1 MSTANSDALDNED
14 ILIVDDAADSLRLL
28 ANLLT
33 DAGYHVRPASNG
45 SLALRSVRAKPPA
58 LILLDIRMPGMDGYQ
73 VCQQLKADAHTRSIP
88 IIFISASESEADKV
102 RGFQAGAV
110 DYINKPFR
118 ADEVLARVRTHLTL
132 HQTQLEL
139 ERANAELQVAREGLE
154 DQVRTRTAELEQANG
169 KLQQQIAENA
179 RTLQA
184 LAVSQE
190 RYRQLF
196 EDSPI
201 SLWEEDFSSVQK
213 YFDDLRALGVTD
225 WKSYFESHPEAV
237 TDCLNLVQ
245 VVDVNKATVALVR
258 AKNKDE
264 LIAEL
269 RNVLVSEALDGFREE
284 LITLANGGRHFESE
298 EIHHTLTGELISIRL
313 NLRVAPGSEH
323 TLDRVLLSVLD
334 ITEHKRAE
342 EEIHKLNQELEQR
355 VRDRTAQLEA
365 ANKELEAFAYSV
377 SHDLR
382 APLRHINGYLGL
394 LEQKKAAPLDPQ
406 SQHYMTTI
414 SEAATRMGM
423 LIDDLLAFS
432 RMGRCEISQVR
443 IELGPL
449 VQEVIQEL
457 ESDTKERTIHW
468 HLAPLPRVMGD
479 RALLRLVLV
488 NLLSNAVKFTRRRAQ
503 AEIEIG
509 CTPGQG
515 REIIISVR
523 DNGVGFD
530 MAYADRLF
538 GVFQRLHSADE
549 FEGTGIGLANV
560 RRIISRHGGRTWAE
574 GELDQGATFYFS
586 LPQSIQGA

>member
-73 VCQQLKADAHTRSIP
+73 VCQQLKADARTRSIP

-102 RGFQAGAV
+102 KGFQAGAV
-110 DYINKPFR
+110 DYINKPFH

-406 SQHYMTTI
+406 SQHYMATI
-414 SEAATRMGM
+414 SDAATRMGI
-423 LIDDLLAFS
+423 LIDDLLYFS
-432 RMGRCEISQVR
+432 RMSRCEMSQAPV
-443 IELGPL
+443 ELEPL
-449 VQEVIQEL
+449 VREVIQEL
-457 ESDTKERTIHW
+457 ESDTKGRTIHW
-468 HLAPLPRVMGD
+468 HLAPLPRVTGD

-488 NLLSNAVKFTRRRAQ
+488 NLLSNAAKFTRPRAQ

-509 CTPGQG
+509 CTPTSGT
-515 REIIISVR
+515 EVVIYVR

-530 MAYADRLF
+530 MAYANKLF
-538 GVFQRLHSADE
+538 GVFQRLHSAEE

-560 RRIISRHGGRTWAE
+560 RRIITRHGGRTWAE
-574 GELDQGATFYFS
+574 GQVDRGATFYFS
-586 LPQSIQGA
+586 LPRSVQGA